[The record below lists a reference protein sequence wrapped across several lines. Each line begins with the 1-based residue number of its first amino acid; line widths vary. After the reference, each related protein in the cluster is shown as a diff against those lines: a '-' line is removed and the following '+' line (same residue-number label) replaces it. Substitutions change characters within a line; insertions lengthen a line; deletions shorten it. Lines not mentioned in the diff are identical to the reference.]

1 MAGNESADA
10 WCVTGTAHAAAAKA
24 GGSTVINIW
33 RPEGKNA
40 YIDRSTAR

>member
-1 MAGNESADA
+1 VVSTESADA
-10 WCVTGTAHAAAAKA
+10 WCVTGTARAAAAKA
-24 GGSTVINIW
+24 GGSTVINVW